1 MDQTKPRSS
10 RRRRGEGFW
19 RRTLIAQRH
28 SGLSQLEF
36 CRRNDLALSTFHRW
50 RNRLGDAIDDSP
62 ESEPEFIPVEIRPER
77 APVPSGDDGFEL
89 VFPSGLRLSLPSR
102 VEGRDLVEVLWALEV
117 AGAC

>member
-1 MDQTKPRSS
+1 MDQTKSRSS
-10 RRRRGEGFW
+10 RRRYGEGFW

-28 SGLSQLEF
+28 SGLSQIEF

-50 RNRLGDAIDDSP
+50 RNRLGDAIDEP
-62 ESEPEFIPVEIRPER
+62 RESEPEFLPVEIRPER
-77 APVPSGDDGFEL
+77 ASASSDDGFEL

-102 VEGRDLVEVLWALEV
+102 VEGRDLAEVLWALEV